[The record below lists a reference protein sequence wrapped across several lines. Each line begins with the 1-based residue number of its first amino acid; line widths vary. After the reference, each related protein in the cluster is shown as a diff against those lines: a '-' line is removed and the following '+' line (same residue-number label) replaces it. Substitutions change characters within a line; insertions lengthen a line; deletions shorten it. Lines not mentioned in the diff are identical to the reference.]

1 MNQWPPNGITG
12 RPHRGLSAARATEGC
27 HGSHGVGQLMELRTP
42 PAELSKAKASKPEA
56 KPTKLPAK
64 PPTKPDAKSKSHKA
78 KPEHDIKKI
87 AKPAP
92 AAQS

>member
-42 PAELSKAKASKPEA
+42 PAELSKAS
-56 KPTKLPAK
+56 
-64 PPTKPDAKSKSHKA
+64 PDAGSAHERLKLRGGLR
-78 KPEHDIKKI
+78 PD
-87 AKPAP
+87 PAE
-92 AAQS
+92 AHRQGGGI